1 MHYKSLLAAMMVG
14 ALALSSCVKNIE
26 SQSVTD
32 VRNARADEIKS
43 QAELNRANAD
53 AAVTLAKAQETI
65 AAAQAKLLEAQAAI
79 AQAEAAKIRVEAELA
94 AVEVEIAKVKLEEEK
109 VKLQAKKAELEA
121 TIAKVEAEIAQYKA
135 QKQKALDEMAK
146 AEAEAELN
154 AIKMQKQLIEEQES
168 LMKAMAKYGK
178 EKEKEI
184 NKIWKQYSDEVTA
197 LNVAQT
203 KLIKTMAD
211 LAKLEAGSETSG
223 EILAEQIS
231 NLEAR
236 IEAQKIFIS
245 DLKSKMQFTKPELD
259 AVLKVATAEVAT
271 ALTDQQ
277 QALEASRIID
287 NTLFDKQS
295 ASYVYEQGWFD
306 DDNFI
311 VWLNSIVDEY
321 NVFSYEYEGNTVN
334 VFYLTDEWNEETQ
347 RMETGVYY
355 YFESG
360 DPYGGNYATY
370 NTFVPLYTTNAW
382 WSYFEGTPVVY
393 PTSVDGKTPTFYDS
407 FWPRTYTPAKIYFEN
422 LAELMSIVA
431 SIQAEQYEYY
441 VEYYTARMQYW
452 AEYFEKR
459 MAVLAEEIEAQT
471 SYVNEALPVFM
482 NAYEAILLAEAEL
495 DQRNVDWDVAYDTY
509 YHYIDAHSST
519 AAAQTE
525 ANAIV
530 AVKVAKASVEE
541 AQKEFDEA
549 QLVLFGSVINDTPEG
564 GLIAKVALMETAA
577 YEAGKLAAEKKV
589 DMDKKKKELDDANK
603 DDKLVHALQ
612 EAQEAV
618 VIQNGVIAKAE
629 DGADDARVA
638 YRRAEIIY
646 TADPTDENKKAMED
660 AKKTWEEAVAAVETE
675 KGKLPD
681 LQKAVSDAQAA
692 WDKVNDPYQE
702 AKSVYENALESA
714 IAINKDWQ
722 KAKNSLGTRVDP
734 AEGTAYYAYYD
745 AAWDLEQAKI
755 NLKNKEQALATAQ
768 AANQGDEDL
777 NALRVA
783 YYESQLAYWAADD
796 AVDAAE
802 AAFDA
807 LTDGEDAKYPDFWET
822 YYHVTPGASVAF
834 PEMME
839 YNLGDW
845 GPGQNLARYEWYG
858 EQAQGYKEYYQDL
871 ILRSDYATLVKKYN
885 ALASKLR
892 EYAAEEEAY
901 LENIEE
907 MQDLYDN
914 WIEANVAYIDASNK
928 LEEARALKNALETI
942 KTLVMYSEDGETV
955 VSLEEYNKF
964 IAEQEKEL
972 VRLEE
977 RMQKLM
983 NELYFGEWLAD
994 EGKYAEAKKLE
1005 LQNEIQALQ
1014 VEIEMRSALIEKYL
1028 DILSHLLSEVE

>member
-1 MHYKSLLAAMMVG
+1 MMLG
-14 ALALSSCVKNIE
+14 ALVLGSCVKNEE
-26 SQSVTD
+26 SQSVKD
-32 VRNARADEIKS
+32 IRRARAEEIRT
-43 QAELNRANAD
+43 QAELNMANVQATI
-53 AAVTLAKAQETI
+53 TLAN
-65 AAAQAKLLEAQAAI
+65 AQAAI
-79 AQAEAAKIRVEAELA
+79 AAAEAKLKEAEAAIAMAEAAKKLAEAELI
-94 AVEVEIAKVKLEEEK
+94 EVQVQIAQVQLQEEQVKL
-109 VKLQAKKAELEA
+109 LAKRAELEKL
-121 TIAKVEAEIAQYKA
+121 IAQYEAEIAQFEADKQAALNKLA
-135 QKQKALDEMAK
+135 QAEI
-146 AEAEAELN
+146 EAEINE
-154 AIKMQKQLIEEQES
+154 IKMARKLIEEEES
-168 LMKAMAKYGK
+168 LMKAMAKFGK

-184 NKIWKQYSDEVTA
+184 NNIWKQYSDEVTA
-197 LNVAQT
+197 LNAAQT

-223 EILAEQIS
+223 EILAERIR
-231 NLEAR
+231 NLEAI

-245 DLKSKMQFTKPELD
+245 DLKSKMELTKPELD
-259 AVLKVATAEVAT
+259 AVLKLATAEVAT

-277 QALEASRIID
+277 QALEASAFID
-287 NTLFDKQS
+287 KSLFDKQS
-295 ASYVYEQGWFD
+295 ASYVYQQGWFD
-306 DDNFI
+306 GDNFI

-334 VFYLTDEWNEETQ
+334 VFYLTEEWNEETQ

-355 YFESG
+355 YYESG
-360 DPYGGNYATY
+360 DPYGNDAMSS
-370 NTFVPLYTTNAW
+370 TFVPLYTTNAS
-382 WSYFEGTPVVY
+382 WSYFEDTPVVY
-393 PTSVDGKTPTFYDS
+393 PKSVDGKTPAYSDI

-431 SIQAEQYEYY
+431 SIQAEQYEYD
-441 VEYYTARMQYW
+441 VRYYTARIQYW

-471 SYVNEALPVFM
+471 KYVDEAYPEVSG
-482 NAYEAILLAEAEL
+482 AYEAYVLADAEF
-495 DQRNVDWDVAYDTY
+495 DQRDVDWDVAYDTY
-509 YHYIDAHSST
+509 YHYINVHSST
-519 AAAQTE
+519 AAAKTE

-564 GLIAKVALMETAA
+564 GLIAKVALLETEA
-577 YEAGKLAAEKKV
+577 YEAAKLAAEKKA
-589 DMDKKKKELDDANK
+589 DMDKKEKELDEANK

-629 DGADDARVA
+629 DDADDARVA
-638 YRRAEIIY
+638 YRRAEVIY

-702 AKSVYENALESA
+702 AKSVYEKALESA
-714 IAINKDWQ
+714 KAINKDWQ

-734 AEGTAYYAYYD
+734 AVGTAYYAYYD
-745 AAWDLEQAKI
+745 AAGDLEQAKI

-768 AANQGDEDL
+768 AANQGDEEL

-783 YYESQLAYWAADD
+783 YYEAQLAYWAADD
-796 AVDAAE
+796 ASDKAYDAYL
-802 AAFDA
+802 A
-807 LTDGEDAKYPDFWET
+807 LTDGEEAKYPLFWDS
-822 YYHVTPGASVAF
+822 YYHVTPGYSVKF
-834 PEMME
+834 PEMFE
-839 YNLGDW
+839 YNIYEY
-845 GPGQNLARYEWYG
+845 GPGQNLARYEWYE
-858 EQAQGYKEYYQDL
+858 EQAQVYNEYYKNK
-871 ILRSDYATLVKKYN
+871 ILESDYATLVKKYN
-885 ALASKLR
+885 ALASKLG
-892 EYAAEEEAY
+892 EYAEEEEAY

-907 MQDLYDN
+907 MQDLYDAWMESN
-914 WIEANVAYIDASNK
+914 MSYIDACNK
-928 LEEARALKNALETI
+928 LEDAKALKNALETI

-964 IAEQEKEL
+964 IADQEKEL

-977 RMQKLM
+977 SMQKLM

-1014 VEIEMRSALIEKYL
+1014 VEIEMRAALIEKYL